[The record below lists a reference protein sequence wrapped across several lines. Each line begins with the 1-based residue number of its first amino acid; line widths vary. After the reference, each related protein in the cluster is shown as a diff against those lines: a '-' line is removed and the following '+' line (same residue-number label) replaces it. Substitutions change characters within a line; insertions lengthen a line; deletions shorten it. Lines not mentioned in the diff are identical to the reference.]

1 MLTSSQVRSGG
12 PSHLSSQGGQCASG
26 SWSFFLTWLWNWEIW
41 RIILNQSMQKLS
53 VHVICVN
60 VKLPHREFWRL
71 IMNQSMKMSSIVY
84 ILTTPGKTAPT
95 FTFISISLTVLSCL
109 EENVNKPGLVSQ
121 PTKLIILSLYSM
133 PKIIQNTRI
142 SEGFTLNQFMRNS
155 SILVIFVNIKLCK
168 WEI

>member
-1 MLTSSQVRSGG
+1 
-12 PSHLSSQGGQCASG
+12 
-26 SWSFFLTWLWNWEIW
+26 
-41 RIILNQSMQKLS
+41 
-53 VHVICVN
+53 
-60 VKLPHREFWRL
+60 
-71 IMNQSMKMSSIVY
+71 MSSIVY
-84 ILTTPGKTAPT
+84 FLTTPGKTAPT

-155 SILVIFVNIKLCK
+155 SILVINVNIKLKKRVICRLISNQSMR
-168 WEI
+168 ESSIIVMNMNITGILEFLMY